1 MIGGSMPKKLKN
13 KKRRNQSLKTKNYVF
28 RNPQQAI
35 LKNKNDIAAH
45 YAYDRVVAQLGLKV
59 YGHLTSVSDL
69 PDTAAEIGDA
79 YLVGET
85 EPYILYAWTRANP
98 DIGQPNDY
106 WLEVGPLTVQGATP
120 EIGANGNWFIAGQD
134 TGKPSRGERG
144 LRGFNTYWYYCNTAN
159 ISNVWDYLPFDQSNI
174 DGEPFILLQDGRVY
188 YWSIENSSWTYAT
201 SIKGDQG
208 NTGAPG
214 PKGDSIVGPEGP
226 QGPAGE
232 RGLGIVIIA
241 NDLDTIDEAPD
252 PTKVR
257 RDSGIL
263 VNIGSTKY
271 LYVIIGRGTS
281 TDPLRWSSMGEF
293 KLYANGDTP
302 AGGGSTVYRHRIYM
316 SFGGYNNESFFGY
329 FDYYDSSPDPYTTST
344 IYNILPREGHD
355 QSMGIMAKGTTNDG
369 DAIATSIGYYHE
381 YDEYYTLGFEYI
393 YLSNGQFFSTTH
405 YGLNIIYVSDQVSQ
419 V

>member
-1 MIGGSMPKKLKN
+1 MPKKLKN
-13 KKRRNQSLKTKNYVF
+13 KKRRNQSLKTKNYEF
-28 RNPQQAI
+28 YNPQQAI

-59 YGHLTSVSDL
+59 YGRLTSVEDL
-69 PDTAAEIGDA
+69 PETASEIGDA

-144 LRGFNTYWYYCNTAN
+144 LRGFNTYWYYCNTTD
-159 ISNVWDYLPFDQSNI
+159 ISNVWDYLPFDESNI
-174 DGEPFILLQDGRVY
+174 DVVGEPFILLQDGRVY
-188 YWSIENSSWTYAT
+188 YWSIMDSSWTYTT
-201 SIKGDQG
+201 SIKGPQG

-226 QGPAGE
+226 QGEPGE

-257 RDSGIL
+257 RDAGIL

-302 AGGGSTVYRHRIYM
+302 AGGGSVTLYRHDIYA
-316 SFGGYNNESFFGY
+316 SAQSGNLSNVDINYTTYSTSAE
-329 FDYYDSSPDPYTTST
+329 PYTEQTFMDLLYT
-344 IYNILPREGHD
+344 IPEGH
-355 QSMGIMAKGTTNDG
+355 
-369 DAIATSIGYYHE
+369 SIGVTGIGTNTFYETIVPYRLSYVHE
-381 YDEYYTLGFEYI
+381 YDEYYTLALNYYYQSGSALQTSTEYGI
-393 YLSNGQFFSTTH
+393 WFTNVIDDIT
-405 YGLNIIYVSDQVSQ
+405 QVK
-419 V
+419 